1 MEYKP
6 IEKKY
11 WTPEVKMKISAPG
24 VICFSAWIMVK
35 EDVITFCFVN

>member
-1 MEYKP
+1 MMEDIRIPKLTMEYKP

-24 VICFSAWIMVK
+24 VICFSA
-35 EDVITFCFVN
+35 